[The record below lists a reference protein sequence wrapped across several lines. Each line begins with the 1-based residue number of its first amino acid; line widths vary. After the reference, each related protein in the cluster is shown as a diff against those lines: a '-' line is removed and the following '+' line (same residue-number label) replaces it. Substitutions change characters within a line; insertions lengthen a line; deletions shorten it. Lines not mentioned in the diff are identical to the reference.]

1 VSDKL
6 PSRERALQLLYENG
20 CSQKV
25 VNHCL
30 AVTKLALETAEA
42 LRKKGH
48 NVDLEL
54 VEIGA
59 LLHDIGRS
67 KTHSVNHV
75 IEGAKIAESA
85 GLPKSVISI
94 IQRHVGGGIVLHE
107 AKALGWPSDESY
119 VPVTLEE
126 KVVSFADKLIEGS
139 KRVSV
144 KLTINQLFKDG
155 KPEAAERVRALH
167 DEISTLVGD
176 CP

>member
-1 VSDKL
+1 VSEKL
-6 PSRERALQLLYENG
+6 PSREQALRLLYENG
-20 CSQKV
+20 CSDKV

-30 AVTKLALETAEA
+30 AVTKLALETADA
-42 LRKKGH
+42 LRKKGL

-75 IEGAKIAESA
+75 IEGAKIAEAA
-85 GLPKSVISI
+85 GLPKNVISI
-94 IQRHVGGGIVLHE
+94 IKCHVGGGITRDE
-107 AKALGWPSDESY
+107 AKALGWPSDETY
-119 VPVTLEE
+119 VPLTLEE
-126 KVVSFADKLIEGS
+126 KAVSFADKLIEGS

-144 KLTINQLFKDG
+144 ELTIKQLFSDG
-155 KPEAAERVRALH
+155 KPEAAERVRNLH
-167 DEISTLVGD
+167 DEMAALIGD